1 MDIYSLEVKQ
11 MYVGITVKQLLKLKE
26 KTST

>member
-11 MYVGITVKQLLKLKE
+11 MYVGITVKQLLKLK
-26 KTST
+26 KKSST

>member
-11 MYVGITVKQLLKLKE
+11 MYVGITVQQLLKLKE